1 MSKALLWIKG
11 LVGNNKQASIAI
23 GLFILLLVLLLVR
36 CTAHAAD
43 ADSVNLV
50 AGTEVVTGGTA
61 PALGLRIV
69 VPARGDFNWYAGTT
83 LLGKTEKTANNWA
96 WFGGIEGC
104 RWRLCAHIGPAYLQ
118 NIDALNGAHTNYNL
132 GLTFRLSD
140 RLSLEV
146 EHFSD
151 AGTTP
156 VNVVRNLTMLAWR
169 LQ

>member
-11 LVGNNKQASIAI
+11 LVGNSPKAAI
-23 GLFILLLVLLLVR
+23 GIGVFILLLVLLLVR
-36 CTAHAAD
+36 CSPAHAD
-43 ADSVNLV
+43 DTVSLL
-50 AGTEVVTGGTA
+50 AGTEVVTGGTG

-156 VNVVRNLTMLAWR
+156 VNVGRNLAMLAWR

>member
-1 MSKALLWIKG
+1 MSKVLLWIKG

-23 GLFILLLVLLLVR
+23 GAFILLLVLLLVR
-36 CTAHAAD
+36 CTQAHSQD
-43 ADSVNLV
+43 AISLV
-50 AGTEVVTGGTA
+50 AGTEVVTGGTG

-69 VPARGDFNWYAGTT
+69 VPARGEFNWYAGTT
-83 LLGKTEKTANNWA
+83 LLGKTRETSNNWA

-104 RWRLCAHIGPAYLQ
+104 RWRLCAHIGPAFLQ

-132 GLTFRLSD
+132 GLTFRLSG

-156 VNVVRNLTMLAWR
+156 VNVGRNLAMLAWR